1 MLLVTR
7 PIDMLLLL
15 LTGYVG
21 LHLPRA
27 FLLLYVIVGLLFWRT
42 YLVQPE
48 AAVPLQW
55 LQSPVVLRSALFL
68 LVFAVTYGLGML
80 VWGFWL
86 LPADALDVL
95 NALLL
100 PGLLFLA
107 GVRTASLPRIWSTR
121 LLLAYAV
128 GALFYVLIALA
139 MARSPWW
146 DWSQVFPRSITVPW
160 GGSGAINVRSV
171 EQNGYPA
178 LLLLAPGL
186 MLTLASSTASKRL
199 LGAAFLLLSAFGAH
213 AVGALEG
220 RLAWLTL
227 VISMLPVVVLLA
239 MRLIALVPRSWC
251 RSWRIPALASMVA
264 LAGAVAGRSVLNSRL
279 EGSGVW
285 SQGLCEERFSL
296 YASILA
302 RLGQAPWGGRLLQ
315 APFRTCG
322 DQALNMVF
330 GAAGQVGIAHNVW
343 LDIYYTLGF
352 VPVLLLLTALAPS
365 ALATV
370 KGFLSAW
377 PAWDWQVC
385 LRWCCFCLLLGQW
398 LFQPLQYSDGLL
410 YYLSFFVAGLFLV
423 EGRRAFLEAGSRRR
437 ILHS

>member
-1 MLLVTR
+1 MKR
-7 PIDMLLLL
+7 PIDTLLLL

-21 LHLPRA
+21 LHLPRS

-42 YLVQPE
+42 CLVHLE
-48 AAVPLQW
+48 ESEPLRW
-55 LQSPVVLRSALFL
+55 VQSPGVLRSALFL
-68 LVFAVTYGLGML
+68 LVFSVTYGFGML
-80 VWGFWL
+80 AWGFWL
-86 LPADALDVL
+86 LPADALDAL

-107 GVRTASLPRIWSTR
+107 GVRAASLPRTWSTR
-121 LLLAYAV
+121 LLLTYAF
-128 GALFYVLIALA
+128 GALLYVLIALA
-139 MARSPWW
+139 FARSPWW
-146 DWSQVFPRSITVPW
+146 NWSQVFPVSITVPW
-160 GGSGAINVRSV
+160 GSSVAINVRSV

-186 MLTLASSTASKRL
+186 MLTFGSSTVPRRL
-199 LGAAFLLLSAFGAH
+199 LGAAFLSLSALGAH
-213 AVGALEG
+213 VVGALEG
-220 RLAWLTL
+220 RLGWLTL
-227 VISMLPVVVLLA
+227 VVSMLPVVVLLA
-239 MRLIALVPRSWC
+239 VRLIASVPRSWC
-251 RSWRIPALASMVA
+251 RSWPIPALVA
-264 LAGAVAGRSVLNSRL
+264 MFGLAGVGTGIAVLNSRL
-279 EGSGVW
+279 QGSGIW

-302 RLGQAPWGGRLLQ
+302 RLGQAPWGGRRLQ
-315 APFRTCG
+315 FPFRTCG
-322 DQALNMVF
+322 DQALNLVF

-352 VPVLLLLTALAPS
+352 VPVLLLLAALAPS
-365 ALATV
+365 ALAVV
-370 KGFLSAW
+370 KGFVSAW

-423 EGRRAFLEAGSRRR
+423 EGRRAFLEPESRRR
-437 ILHS
+437 TLHS